1 MLAYRL
7 LAEGSLGP
15 EIGDADRFLEAAAGR
30 DHLAEYGRDALRGK
44 HTRILGDSSQ
54 YFNFPLRPV
63 GRRAGLQRADALR
76 EAGAAVEQ
84 RRQLVVERIDLAA
97 QLFDFVRHR
106 RGEKAPPPTPSI
118 FKRLSGT
125 AREPGCPH
133 PPACTPSLPWTCSA
147 CCGC

>member
-7 LAEGSLGP
+7 LAEGPLGP
-15 EIGDADRFLEAAAGR
+15 EVGDADRFLQAAAGR

-44 HTRILGDSSQ
+44 HARILGDSSQ

-76 EAGAAVEQ
+76 EARAAVEQ
-84 RRQLVVERIDLAA
+84 PRQLVVERIDLAA

-106 RGEKAPPPTPSI
+106 RGDSAPPARLSNLTALPQPRRGPRLPPPPTRHAP
-118 FKRLSGT
+118 
-125 AREPGCPH
+125 
-133 PPACTPSLPWTCSA
+133 
-147 CCGC
+147 

>member
-1 MLAYRL
+1 MLTYRL
-7 LAEGSLGP
+7 LAEGPLGP
-15 EIGDADRFLEAAAGR
+15 EVGDADRLLQPAAGR

-63 GRRAGLQRADALR
+63 GPRAGLQRADALR
-76 EAGAAVEQ
+76 EVRAAIEQ

-106 RGEKAPPPTPSI
+106 REDSAPPA
-118 FKRLSGT
+118 RLSNRP
-125 AREPGCPH
+125 ARPPSRRGPGWAP
-133 PPACTPSLPWTCSA
+133 TTE
-147 CCGC
+147 

>member
-7 LAEGSLGP
+7 LAEGPLGP

-30 DHLAEYGRDALRGK
+30 DHLAEYGRNALRGK

-106 RGEKAPPPTPSI
+106 RGEKGPPTRPSNLPPPASLRRGPRLPPPPTRHAP
-118 FKRLSGT
+118 
-125 AREPGCPH
+125 
-133 PPACTPSLPWTCSA
+133 
-147 CCGC
+147 

>member
-7 LAEGSLGP
+7 LAEGPLGP
-15 EIGDADRFLEAAAGR
+15 EVRDADRVLKGGEGR

-63 GRRAGLQRADALR
+63 GRRTGLQRADALR
-76 EAGAAVEQ
+76 ESRAAVEQ
-84 RRQLVVERIDLAA
+84 RRELVVERIDLAA

-106 RGEKAPPPTPSI
+106 RGGSAPPT
-118 FKRLSGT
+118 
-125 AREPGCPH
+125 H
-133 PPACTPSLPWTCSA
+133 HVN
-147 CCGC
+147 

>member
-30 DHLAEYGRDALRGK
+30 DHLAEYGRDAPRGK

-84 RRQLVVERIDLAA
+84 RRQPAVERIQLPA
-97 QLFDFVRHR
+97 QGVYFVRHG
-106 RGEKAPPPTPSI
+106 RGCS
-118 FKRLSGT
+118 
-125 AREPGCPH
+125 
-133 PPACTPSLPWTCSA
+133 PPAAPA
-147 CCGC
+147 CL